1 MALTKTLVSGASY
14 PSLFFTSILDT
25 RIFLIY
31 KVVRSQDQATVDW
44 SSVFQDG
51 PECAEVDFLIM
62 NHPRKQL
69 SAYKLSDFTLKGER
83 STTLIIDPTQDF
95 VFQVIAREDKGPK
108 GIDYKYR

>member
-1 MALTKTLVSGASY
+1 MTLAKTLVSGASY
-14 PSLFFTSILDT
+14 PSLFSHP
-25 RIFLIY
+25 FLILEYFLFY

-44 SSVFQDG
+44 SGVFQDG